1 MKKKTLRKE
10 LIKLLIAVSLIPLL
24 LIAIISG
31 VILQKNLV
39 KNFNTIVENGLGQ
52 VSQSI
57 MSEVKNNKEIV
68 DYFSKDPNAKN
79 ITAQDSTA
87 WFKKTIDSY
96 TATHKNVSSIY
107 IGTKDKRMILS
118 PDSKVPEGFDPT
130 SRDWYKLSMENKDK
144 ILVGEPYIDIG
155 TKNIIV
161 TISKAVVNDNNDMVG
176 VVGLDIKL
184 DYLSELASK
193 IKLGNNGY
201 AVLISPN
208 GTILAHPNKELMG
221 KTPKDTT
228 WINEVLKIKNK
239 AIGNVYIDDEKFI
252 VFRILEDTSGFNIIS
267 FVPEK
272 DITKL
277 LINAM
282 ILPFVI
288 MIIMFIFLFILS
300 KIFSNKLTNPINEIV
315 DVLNHIKDG
324 DFTKK
329 LERSKKNTYEI
340 NTIVDSL
347 NILVDNMVGLLSE
360 VKTTSRNVQE
370 SSESMFVITKESST
384 AGEEIAKAIQQIAT
398 GSTEQASQ
406 LEESVNISTNLA
418 EEIESSMEKSNTM
431 LNLSTEVEARTLE
444 GAKAVRDL
452 KLSFKEQE
460 EGSIKVQEKV
470 NIVSVKSS
478 EITSITD
485 TIKAIT
491 EQTNLL
497 ALNASI
503 EAARAGE
510 AGKGFAVVSEEV
522 RKLADESSTAAEQI
536 GKAIEEINHSVKELL
551 TQITYT
557 ADLNTKTGKGIEIT
571 AEQFDMISSMI
582 ISLKDSIASVSSSLN
597 IIEGYKDSVLQQIT
611 NVASVA
617 QETAATTQEVS
628 AASEEQS
635 SGLQEIYTFSE
646 KLKDFSER
654 LDNLVAKFKL

>member
-1 MKKKTLRKE
+1 M
-10 LIKLLIAVSLIPLL
+10 
-24 LIAIISG
+24 
-31 VILQKNLV
+31 
-39 KNFNTIVENGLGQ
+39 
-52 VSQSI
+52 
-57 MSEVKNNKEIV
+57 
-68 DYFSKDPNAKN
+68 
-79 ITAQDSTA
+79 
-87 WFKKTIDSY
+87 
-96 TATHKNVSSIY
+96 
-107 IGTKDKRMILS
+107 
-118 PDSKVPEGFDPT
+118 
-130 SRDWYKLSMENKDK
+130 
-144 ILVGEPYIDIG
+144 
-155 TKNIIV
+155 
-161 TISKAVVNDNNDMVG
+161 
-176 VVGLDIKL
+176 
-184 DYLSELASK
+184 
-193 IKLGNNGY
+193 
-201 AVLISPN
+201 
-208 GTILAHPNKELMG
+208 
-221 KTPKDTT
+221 
-228 WINEVLKIKNK
+228 
-239 AIGNVYIDDEKFI
+239 
-252 VFRILEDTSGFNIIS
+252 
-267 FVPEK
+267 
-272 DITKL
+272 
-277 LINAM
+277 
-282 ILPFVI
+282 
-288 MIIMFIFLFILS
+288 
-300 KIFSNKLTNPINEIV
+300 
-315 DVLNHIKDG
+315 
-324 DFTKK
+324 
-329 LERSKKNTYEI
+329 
-340 NTIVDSL
+340 DSL
-347 NILVDNMVGLLSE
+347 NILVDNMVVLLSE
-360 VKTTSRNVQE
+360 VKDTSKSVQE

-406 LEESVNISTNLA
+406 LEESVNISTKLA
-418 EEIESSMEKSNTM
+418 EEIENSIENSNTM

-452 KLSFKEQE
+452 KISFKEQE

-470 NIVSVKSS
+470 NIVSVKSN

-551 TQITYT
+551 NQITYT

-582 ISLKDSIASVSSSLN
+582 ISLKDSTASVSSSLN

-617 QETAATTQEVS
+617 QETAATTEEVS